1 MSINRDSRSPGVET
15 RDNRR
20 WLIGIVISIVFGL
33 FSMLM
38 ALLGYF
44 ADTKPTAPPAGNSP
58 AARDDDEPTRRTR
71 PRGERRK

>member
-1 MSINRDSRSPGVET
+1 MSTNRDSGSSGVET

-33 FSMLM
+33 FSMVM

-44 ADTKPTAPPAGNSP
+44 ASTKPAVSP
-58 AARDDDEPTRRTR
+58 AAKAPAAREDAEPVRRSRARD
-71 PRGERRK
+71 ERRR